1 VETRGLSFYIFQDS
15 GYERKWYF
23 HIVKF
28 PGMKILEN
36 SLKENLHGLVLYCCY
51 GDSCSG
57 FLYYWK
63 IARSQFLSA
72 NTIGS
77 LRVDRSDEDGPLVFM
92 EVDPRFR
99 DFAEMDVVI
108 LKVKHEDFIPRK

>member
-1 VETRGLSFYIFQDS
+1 MDWFYIAATA
-15 GYERKWYF
+15 
-23 HIVKF
+23 
-28 PGMKILEN
+28 
-36 SLKENLHGLVLYCCY
+36 VLIGVSYII
-51 GDSCSG
+51 G
-57 FLYYWK
+57 
-63 IARSQFLSA
+63 RSQGVSEFLNA

-92 EVDPRFR
+92 EVDPGFR

>member
-1 VETRGLSFYIFQDS
+1 MEWFYILAIAFFI
-15 GYERKWYF
+15 GYILGRRLG
-23 HIVKF
+23 ISDVVKT
-28 PGMKILEN
+28 
-36 SLKENLHGLVLYCCY
+36 
-51 GDSCSG
+51 
-57 FLYYWK
+57 
-63 IARSQFLSA
+63 

-108 LKVKHEDFIPRK
+108 LEVKHEDFIPRK

>member
-1 VETRGLSFYIFQDS
+1 MDWCYILIGLIIYCAGFAAGGFYIK
-15 GYERKWYF
+15 E
-23 HIVKF
+23 KF
-28 PGMKILEN
+28 
-36 SLKENLHGLVLYCCY
+36 LH
-51 GDSCSG
+51 
-57 FLYYWK
+57 
-63 IARSQFLSA
+63 A

-99 DFAEMDVVI
+99 DFAEMDVII

>member
-1 VETRGLSFYIFQDS
+1 MDWFYILIGLIIYCVGFAAGGS
-15 GYERKWYF
+15 YIKE
-23 HIVKF
+23 KF
-28 PGMKILEN
+28 
-36 SLKENLHGLVLYCCY
+36 LH
-51 GDSCSG
+51 D
-57 FLYYWK
+57 
-63 IARSQFLSA
+63 

-92 EVDPRFR
+92 EVDPGFR